1 MSRTYAKKEKS
12 QIIKLVILSFI
23 AILMYLAMS
32 FEPVYGCNIVNL
44 ERCILPAYTGD
55 HKTADNPQLASGM
68 NQDNWDWSA
77 PGNIGNDFYP
87 PDEFRHD
94 FDTGDNNADT
104 PIPEPATLLLLGL
117 GTLSFGLYR
126 KYFK

>member
-12 QIIKLVILSFI
+12 QIIKLIILSFI

-44 ERCILPAYTGD
+44 ERCILPAYNND
-55 HKTADNPQLASGM
+55 HKTTDNPQLASGM
-68 NQDNWDWSA
+68 NQDNWDWNA
-77 PGNIGNDFYP
+77 PGNIGNDFYFP
-87 PDEFRHD
+87 EDSRFD
-94 FDTGDNNADT
+94 FDTGNGEGCT
-104 PIPEPATLLLLGL
+104 PVPEPASLILLGL